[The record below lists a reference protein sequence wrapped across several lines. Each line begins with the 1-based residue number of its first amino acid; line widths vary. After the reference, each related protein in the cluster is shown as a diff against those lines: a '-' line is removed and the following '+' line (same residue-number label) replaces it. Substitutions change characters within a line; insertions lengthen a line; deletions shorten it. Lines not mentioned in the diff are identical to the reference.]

1 VENEEGKRE
10 GWQQPKKKGWSPMK
24 NMDLTIYEVTELNE
38 RMKFLDLAKQHAPVG
53 KEKLREALKSA
64 GATFDQRTKRWH
76 IDRSHPNAD
85 KKVLDFVQTSRS
97 SVTKAKRVATD
108 PLKIDPVTGQS
119 RLDDDYF
126 AIETKPERIIRKKV
140 SLDMDVALHKQLKQI
155 ALENDVKLYE
165 LVEGVLRD
173 YVKKRK

>member
-1 VENEEGKRE
+1 
-10 GWQQPKKKGWSPMK
+10 MK

-85 KKVLDFVQTSRS
+85 KKVLDFVQSSRVNTPKPKKIAS
-97 SVTKAKRVATD
+97 E

-126 AIETKPERIIRKKV
+126 AIEKKPERIIRKKV

-155 ALENDVKLYE
+155 ALENDLRLYE
-165 LVEGVLRD
+165 LVERGL
-173 YVKKRK
+173 KKHVSQMG

>member
-1 VENEEGKRE
+1 MATTKE
-10 GWQQPKKKGWSPMK
+10 
-24 NMDLTIYEVTELNE
+24 E
-38 RMKFLDLAKQHAPVG
+38 RMVSDEEHGPHDLRGDGTERAHEVPGPGEATCASGQG
-53 KEKLREALKSA
+53 EALKSA

-76 IDRSHPNAD
+76 IDRNHPNAE

-97 SVTKAKRVATD
+97 SVTKAKRVATE

-165 LVEGVLRD
+165 LVEGVLRN
-173 YVKKRK
+173 YVEKKK

>member
-1 VENEEGKRE
+1 MA
-10 GWQQPKKKGWSPMK
+10 MK
-24 NMDLTIYEVTELNE
+24 NMELTIFEVTKLNE
-38 RMKFLDLAKQHAPVG
+38 DMKFLDLAKEHAPVG

-85 KKVLDFVQTSRS
+85 KKVLDFVQSSRVS
-97 SVTKAKRVATD
+97 TPKPKKIASE

-126 AIETKPERIIRKKV
+126 AIETRPEQIVRKKV
-140 SLDMDVALHKQLKQI
+140 SLDMDIVLHKQLKQD
-155 ALENDVKLYE
+155 ALKNDMKLYE
-165 LVEGVLRD
+165 LIEMILKS
-173 YVKKRK
+173 YVKKEL

>member
-1 VENEEGKRE
+1 MA
-10 GWQQPKKKGWSPMK
+10 MK
-24 NMDLTIYEVTELNE
+24 NMELTIFEVTKLNE
-38 RMKFLDLAKQHAPVG
+38 DMKFLDLAKEHAPVG

-64 GATFDQRTKRWH
+64 GATFDQRTKRWY

-85 KKVLDFVQTSRS
+85 KKVLDFVQSSRVS
-97 SVTKAKRVATD
+97 APKPKKIASE

-119 RLDDDYF
+119 QLDDDYF
-126 AIETKPERIIRKKV
+126 AIETRPEQIVRKKV

-155 ALENDVKLYE
+155 ALENDMKLYE

>member
-1 VENEEGKRE
+1 
-10 GWQQPKKKGWSPMK
+10 MK

-85 KKVLDFVQTSRS
+85 KKVLDFVQSSRIS
-97 SVTKAKRVATD
+97 TPKPKKIASE

-119 RLDDDYF
+119 QLNDDYF
-126 AIETKPERIIRKKV
+126 AIETRPERIVRKKV
-140 SLDMDVALHKQLKQI
+140 SLDMDVSLHKKLKQI
-155 ALENDVKLYE
+155 ALQNDLKLYQLIE
-165 LVEGVLRD
+165 SVLND
-173 YVKKRK
+173 FMKSHK

>member
-1 VENEEGKRE
+1 M
-10 GWQQPKKKGWSPMK
+10 KKME
-24 NMDLTIYEVTELNE
+24 LTIFEVTKLNE
-38 RMKFLDLAKQHAPVG
+38 DMKFLDLAKEHAPVG

-85 KKVLDFVQTSRS
+85 KKVLDFVQSSR
-97 SVTKAKRVATD
+97 VGTPKPKQVASD

-119 RLDDDYF
+119 RLNDDYF
-126 AIETKPERIIRKKV
+126 AIETRPEQIVRKKV
-140 SLDMDVALHKQLKQI
+140 SLDMDAILHKQLKQI
-155 ALENDVKLYE
+155 ALENDMKLYE
-165 LVEGVLRD
+165 FVESILRD

>member
-1 VENEEGKRE
+1 LATTKEERVVSDEEHG
-10 GWQQPKKKGWSPMK
+10 PH
-24 NMDLTIYEVTELNE
+24 DLRGDGTERAHEVPGSGEATCASGQGEATRGAE
-38 RMKFLDLAKQHAPVG
+38 VG
-53 KEKLREALKSA
+53 RGDVRPTDEALA
-64 GATFDQRTKRWH
+64 YRPQPFECG
-76 IDRSHPNAD
+76 

-126 AIETKPERIIRKKV
+126 AIETKPERINRKKV
-140 SLDMDVALHKQLKQI
+140 SLDMDVVLHKQLKQI

-165 LVEGVLRD
+165 LVEGVLRN
-173 YVKKRK
+173 YVEKKK